1 MPDQFMLRLVP
12 WIMIDSFCWM
22 PELACSENVEG
33 VKGLNEWVIN
43 PADIWDCR
51 QVGVAT
57 DTARRIRAEQAMAK
71 YQDVDKL
78 YDNM

>member
-1 MPDQFMLRLVP
+1 MEVLV
-12 WIMIDSFCWM
+12 
-22 PELACSENVEG
+22 AR
-33 VKGLNEWVIN
+33 N
-43 PADIWDCR
+43 PPPRPAAE

-78 YDNM
+78 YDNLKL